1 MRAPIKLTKE
11 NYRKHKNFEFDLYH
25 GTSSYFLESIKNFG
39 FGFRDEEI
47 FSKSVLENLFN
58 ELKKCKVPDVVKY
71 QFWIFE
77 GMLSES
83 TFKYGGSYMCI
94 SREQAKRYV
103 LGIEG
108 VSDGNQYG
116 SEYLNSIFFL
126 YKELLSIDSGK
137 ANEILGENKYLMKIF
152 LELESKKYNPILIT
166 YKNAPIRDL
175 RCADDKDNY
184 NKIDQIYEVFW
195 DWKLKFKDFS
205 DDYITNVTLQQ
216 TDFVIEKPIRIEDLV
231 IETI

>member
-1 MRAPIKLTKE
+1 M
-11 NYRKHKNFEFDLYH
+11 
-25 GTSSYFLESIKNFG
+25 
-39 FGFRDEEI
+39 
-47 FSKSVLENLFN
+47 
-58 ELKKCKVPDVVKY
+58 
-71 QFWIFE
+71 
-77 GMLSES
+77 
-83 TFKYGGSYMCI
+83 
-94 SREQAKRYV
+94 
-103 LGIEG
+103 
-108 VSDGNQYG
+108 
-116 SEYLNSIFFL
+116 
-126 YKELLSIDSGK
+126 
-137 ANEILGENKYLMKIF
+137 GENKYLMEIF